1 MIEFLDFS
9 IQADEFQISFVKSS
23 GSGGQN
29 VNKLSTKAV
38 LRWRVIESSELPG
51 DIKTRFIRKWKN
63 RISKDGYLVITS
75 DKYRHRSKNI
85 DEIFIKIKCMVEY
98 VYYPP
103 KKRKKSRPSK
113 SSVERRIKEK
123 KIRSIHKR
131 NRRKPDAE

>member
-9 IQADEFQISFVKSS
+9 IQADKFQISFVKSS
-23 GSGGQN
+23 GAGGQN

-38 LRWRVIESSELPG
+38 LRWRVIKSSDLPAG
-51 DIKTRFIRKWKN
+51 IKARFIRKWKN

-75 DKYRHRSKNI
+75 DKYRHRARNI
-85 DEIFIKIKCMVEY
+85 DELFIKIKSMVEC

-123 KIRSIHKR
+123 KIRSTHKR
-131 NRRKPDAE
+131 NRRKPDTE